1 MNKSIP
7 MNKSRRPMQN
17 SLRPQIL
24 GMLALLGLAGC
35 SATSDSRAQRPPANM
50 TITMRPFGAT
60 SSGAQ
65 AMLYTLQNKAGLVA
79 RITDFGAT
87 VTELHVPDAG
97 GESAD
102 IVLGFDDVAGYE
114 SDANQYFGCTVGRV
128 ANRIAAG
135 RFSIG
140 SETYTLATNNAPNHL
155 HGGQKGFGQRMWS
168 AEILEGASIRFSYTS
183 SDGEEGYPGALEVRV
198 VYTLTEEN
206 ELRIDYEATTD
217 APTPLNLTNHC
228 YFNLA
233 GAGAGT
239 ILGHELQIEAERYTP
254 GDDTLIPTGELAS
267 VAGSPLDFRRVTS
280 IGERIEALTGTP
292 ALGYDHNYV
301 LDGTAGDLRRACRL
315 SDPSSGRV
323 LEIFTTEPGLQL
335 YSGNFLMGQAG
346 KGGLTYVHRGALCL
360 ESQHFPDSIN
370 QEGFPSTLLE
380 PGGTYRQTTV
390 HQFSTQAPAGD

>member
-1 MNKSIP
+1 MNKLIP

-35 SATSDSRAQRPPANM
+35 SATSDFRAQRPPANM

-254 GDDTLIPTGELAS
+254 CDDTLIPTGELAP
-267 VAGSPLDFRRVTS
+267 VDGTPLDFTS
-280 IGERIEALTGTP
+280 KHRIGERISPLDATA

-301 LDGTAGDLRRACRL
+301 LRQAVWGGDGRPPLACRL
-315 SDPSSGRV
+315 SHAASGRA
-323 LEIFTTEPGLQL
+323 LEIYTTEPGLQF
-335 YSGNFLMGQAG
+335 YSGNFLSGQAG
-346 KGGLTYVHRGALCL
+346 KGGMAYAHRSGLCL
-360 ESQHFPDSIN
+360 ETQHFPDSIN
-370 QEGFPSTLLE
+370 QPGFPSTVLR
-380 PGGTYRQTTV
+380 PGEVYRQHTV
-390 HQFSTQAPAGD
+390 HAFSAE